1 MRSTLIVVVTIRTLD
16 AHVGGASLRL
26 IVEGCPSL
34 RGRTMGEKRASAER
48 LADVMR
54 RTVLLEPRGH
64 VDLLGAVLTEPAQPG
79 SDAGVLFMDADGFV
93 AMSGHGVM
101 AVATLALERQLLVPR
116 DPSRMVF
123 DTPAGTVRVAP
134 ERRDGRSVDAVTV
147 TNVPSFVVQP
157 GVELSLPGRR
167 LRADVAFGG
176 EFYAIVDAES
186 AGVAVDATRTGD
198 LRRTGMA
205 ITAAVD
211 AALAVAHP
219 AIPELSVLAGTVFTA
234 PPQEPGADL
243 RCATVRVSGAVD
255 RSAGGTGMSAIMAV
269 LEAMGL
275 LADAGGFAAEG
286 LAGQRL
292 HGRVRSRTRVAA
304 FDAIVPELTG
314 TAYVTGEHLFIV
326 DAHDPLAGGVRVS

>member
-1 MRSTLIVVVTIRTLD
+1 
-16 AHVGGASLRL
+16 
-26 IVEGCPSL
+26 
-34 RGRTMGEKRASAER
+34 MGEKRESAGR
-48 LADVMR
+48 LADAMR

-64 VDLLGAVLTEPAQPG
+64 ADLLGAVLTEPTQPG

-93 AMSGHGVM
+93 AMSGHGVI
-101 AVATLALERQLLVPR
+101 AVATLALERNLLVPR
-116 DPSRMVF
+116 DPSRIVL
-123 DTPAGTVRVAP
+123 DTPAGTVRVAADRR
-134 ERRDGRSVDAVTV
+134 ERGGVGAVTV

-157 GVELSLPGRR
+157 GVDVPLPGRR

-198 LRRTGMA
+198 LRRTGIA
-205 ITAAVD
+205 IAAAVD

-219 AIPELSVLAGTVFTA
+219 AAPDLSVLAGTVFTA

-243 RCATVRVSGAVD
+243 RCATVRVSGAVN

-275 LADAGGFAAEG
+275 LSDEGGFEAEG

-292 HGRVRSRTRVAA
+292 SGRLRSRTRVGA
-304 FDAIVPELTG
+304 FDAVVPEITG
-314 TAYVTGEHLFIV
+314 TAYVTGEHVFLV
-326 DAHDPLAGGVRVS
+326 DAADPLAGGVRIS